1 MSQSVP
7 DHKGH
12 KGYYKIIYQN
22 LNMKKNNTI
31 NRRESIALLATGLFS
46 LHDLNNFNYNTI
58 STNRKSLKKM
68 KHVTKNGGAA
78 MKTIGII
85 GGIGPQATIDLEMR
99 IHTVAQQVLPQAQN
113 GGYPPMIVDYYRHP
127 PILLNG
133 NNIPIFPL
141 QIDPRLLAVAKNLGT
156 MADFLVLPTNG
167 VHRFQ
172 TEIENAS
179 GRKLL
184 SMIDATMDE
193 VKKRKWKRVG
203 VLGLMTLE
211 IYTRRLS
218 EMDIPFETVDN
229 ELQKKIDTTV
239 FRVMEGR
246 DDETDRAT
254 MLEAI
259 NELRN
264 KKVDGIIPG
273 CTEIPLLLGK
283 EMDATD
289 LVNPA
294 QLLAEAAV
302 RYALS

>member
-1 MSQSVP
+1 
-7 DHKGH
+7 
-12 KGYYKIIYQN
+12 
-22 LNMKKNNTI
+22 MKKSTTTENAI
-31 NRRESIALLATGLFS
+31 SRRETIALLASGLFS

-58 STNRKSLKKM
+58 STAGKSL
-68 KHVTKNGGAA
+68 TKVKSGIKNEGVA
-78 MKTIGII
+78 MKTIGVI
-85 GGIGPQATIDLEMR
+85 GGMGPQATLDFEMR
-99 IHTVAQQVLPQAQN
+99 IHKVAQKVLPAVQN
-113 GGYPPMIVDYYRHP
+113 GGYPPMIVEYYRHP
-127 PILLNG
+127 PILMNENG
-133 NNIPIFPL
+133 QPVFPL

-156 MADFLVLPTNG
+156 TADFLVLPTNG

-179 GRKLL
+179 GRSLL
-184 SMIDATMDE
+184 SIIDVTMEE
-193 VKKRKWKRVG
+193 VKKRKWRKVG

-211 IYTRRLS
+211 IFTRRLTD
-218 EMDIPFETVDN
+218 MGIAFETVNDD
-229 ELQKKIDTTV
+229 LQKKIDTTI

-246 DDETDRAT
+246 DDEIDRSI
-254 MLEAI
+254 MLEAV

-283 EMDATD
+283 EMEADD

-302 RYALS
+302 KYALT

>member
-1 MSQSVP
+1 
-7 DHKGH
+7 
-12 KGYYKIIYQN
+12 
-22 LNMKKNNTI
+22 MKKNNTI
-31 NRRESIALLATGLFS
+31 NRRETIALIASGLFG

-58 STNRKSLKKM
+58 STNRKSSIKM
-68 KHVTKNGGAA
+68 KSAINHNGTA

-85 GGIGPQATIDLEMR
+85 GGMGPQATVDLEMR
-99 IHTVAQQVLPQAQN
+99 IHKVAQQVLPQMQN
-113 GGYPPMIVDYYRHP
+113 GGYPPMIVEYYRHP
-127 PILLNG
+127 PIVMNENDL
-133 NNIPIFPL
+133 PVFPL
-141 QIDPRLLAVAKNLGT
+141 QIDPRLLAVAKKLGR
-156 MADFLVLPTNG
+156 MADFLLLPTNG

-172 TEIENAS
+172 NEIENAS
-179 GRKLL
+179 GRTLL
-184 SMIDATMDE
+184 TMIDATIDE

-211 IYTRRLS
+211 IYTRQLT
-218 EMDIPFETVDN
+218 EMGITFEVVN
-229 ELQKKIDTTV
+229 AELQRQIDKTI

-246 DDETDRAT
+246 DDENDRAI

-259 NELRN
+259 TDLRN

-283 EMDATD
+283 EMDAAD

-302 RYALS
+302 KYALS

>member
-1 MSQSVP
+1 
-7 DHKGH
+7 
-12 KGYYKIIYQN
+12 
-22 LNMKKNNTI
+22 MKKNNTI
-31 NRRESIALLATGLFS
+31 SRRESIALLATGLFS

-68 KHVTKNGGAA
+68 KRVTNNGAA

-85 GGIGPQATIDLEMR
+85 GGIGPQATVDLEMR
-99 IHTVAQQVLPQAQN
+99 IHKVAQQVLPQAQN
-113 GGYPPMIVDYYRHP
+113 GGYPPMIVEYYRHP
-127 PILLNG
+127 PILLG
-133 NNIPIFPL
+133 ENNIPVLPL
-141 QIDPRLLAVAKNLGT
+141 QIDPRLLAVAKNLGG
-156 MADFLVLPTNG
+156 MADFLVLPSNG

-172 TEIENAS
+172 REIESAS

-184 SMIDATMDE
+184 SIIDATMDE

-203 VLGLMTLE
+203 VLGLMTME
-211 IYTRRLS
+211 IYTRRLT
-218 EMDIPFETVDN
+218 EIGIPFETVSD
-229 ELQKKIDTTV
+229 ELQKKVDKTV

-246 DDETDRAT
+246 DDEDDQAT

-259 NELRN
+259 HELRN

-273 CTEIPLLLGK
+273 CTEIPLLLGR
-283 EMDATD
+283 EMDAAD

-302 RYALS
+302 KYALT

>member
-1 MSQSVP
+1 
-7 DHKGH
+7 
-12 KGYYKIIYQN
+12 
-22 LNMKKNNTI
+22 MKKSTTTENAI
-31 NRRESIALLATGLFS
+31 SRRETIALLASGLFS

-58 STNRKSLKKM
+58 STAGKSL
-68 KHVTKNGGAA
+68 TKVKSGIKNEGVA
-78 MKTIGII
+78 MKTIGVI
-85 GGIGPQATIDLEMR
+85 GGMGPQATLDFEMR
-99 IHTVAQQVLPQAQN
+99 IHKVAQQVLPAVQN
-113 GGYPPMIVDYYRHP
+113 GGYPPMIVEYYRHP
-127 PILLNG
+127 PILMNENG
-133 NNIPIFPL
+133 QPVFPL

-156 MADFLVLPTNG
+156 TADFLVLPTNG

-179 GRKLL
+179 GRSLL
-184 SMIDATMDE
+184 SIIDVTMEE
-193 VKKRKWKRVG
+193 VKKRKWRKVG

-211 IYTRRLS
+211 IFTRRLTD
-218 EMDIPFETVDN
+218 MGIAFETVNDD
-229 ELQKKIDTTV
+229 LQKKIDTTI

-246 DDETDRAT
+246 DDEIDRSI
-254 MLEAI
+254 MLEAV

-283 EMDATD
+283 EMEADD

-302 RYALS
+302 KYALT

>member
-1 MSQSVP
+1 
-7 DHKGH
+7 
-12 KGYYKIIYQN
+12 
-22 LNMKKNNTI
+22 MKRDNTI
-31 NRRESIALLATGLFS
+31 SRRKTIALIASGLFG
-46 LHDLNNFNYNTI
+46 LHDLNNFNYSTI
-58 STNRKSLKKM
+58 STNRKSLKKL
-68 KHVTKNGGAA
+68 KSATSNNGTA

-99 IHTVAQQVLPQAQN
+99 LHKVAQQVLPQAQN
-113 GGYPPMIVDYYRHP
+113 GGYPPMIVEYYRHP
-127 PILLNG
+127 PLLLIE
-133 NNIPIFPL
+133 NNFPVFPL
-141 QIDPRLLAVAKNLGT
+141 QIDPRLLAVAKKLGR
-156 MADFLVLPTNG
+156 MVDFLLLPTNG

-172 TEIENAS
+172 NEIENAS
-179 GRKLL
+179 GRTLL

-211 IYTRRLS
+211 IYTRRLT
-218 EMDIPFETVDN
+218 EMGITFEVVN
-229 ELQKKIDTTV
+229 AELQRQIDKTI

-246 DDETDRAT
+246 DDENDRAI
-254 MLEAI
+254 MLKAI
-259 NELRN
+259 TDLRN

-283 EMDATD
+283 EMNASD

-302 RYALS
+302 KFAME